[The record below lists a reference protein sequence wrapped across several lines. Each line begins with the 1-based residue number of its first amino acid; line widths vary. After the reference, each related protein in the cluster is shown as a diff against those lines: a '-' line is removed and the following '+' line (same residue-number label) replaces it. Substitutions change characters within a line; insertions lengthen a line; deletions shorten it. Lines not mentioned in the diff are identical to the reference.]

1 MNKIDSQIIVFRVD
15 DKRNILAKRLEPI
28 NEVFFRDREN
38 TFILHEDHTNRVFKQ
53 VWILTEEVTP
63 NLNDLGSLWFE
74 DKKAA
79 IIYALQTKAF

>member
-15 DKRNILAKRLEPI
+15 DKKNILAKRLEPI

-38 TFILHEDHTNRVFKQ
+38 TFILHEDNNNRIFKQ

-79 IIYALQTKAF
+79 ITHALQTKTF